1 MPDMLY
7 VYVDGS
13 DLDEIQGTL
22 VSRFDQLAHRWSSLD
37 AYLVNERSERAPDLR
52 PDDLVDCDLGV
63 NMPLE
68 NLGLEQVDELLP
80 FLRALAEE
88 TGREFVIGIG
98 LSSGVSEDVIAIGAT
113 AGDRERKLVL
123 AQILGL

>member
-1 MPDMLY
+1 MLY

>member
-37 AYLVNERSERAPDLR
+37 AYLVNERSERTPDLR
-52 PDDLVDCDLGV
+52 PDDLVDWDLGV

>member
-1 MPDMLY
+1 MLY

-37 AYLVNERSERAPDLR
+37 AYLVNERSERTPDLR
-52 PDDLVDCDLGV
+52 PDDLVDWDLGV